1 LDRPPLLV
9 GVGFGVVPWRW
20 GKGHLP
26 PVLPF
31 GFSMEFSDEGY
42 GLSDERPV
50 GNEDECR
57 RKEVFSVE
65 VKAATNTSKFNQ
77 LAGCG

>member
-1 LDRPPLLV
+1 
-9 GVGFGVVPWRW
+9 
-20 GKGHLP
+20 
-26 PVLPF
+26 
-31 GFSMEFSDEGY
+31 MEFSDEGY